1 MPGSVFSSLVSTV
14 DSGSVRDIA
23 SRFGAPER
31 AVSQGLEMS
40 SATLMTGLAN
50 KTGDSTWMNRLI
62 QLISQAPLDVNASDV
77 ATAVLDPSGASSG
90 MRSLLDSGKQFLAH
104 AFRNNQSP
112 VFDAVAR
119 STGLSSNVI
128 STLMSMAAPLMM
140 SSLGRLVRD
149 DSMDP
154 AGLGRILVH
163 EAEDARKMLPP
174 GVSALVDAT
183 SATAE
188 TAPPLAINKFREEP
202 AAAPPLSIT
211 TIPERRRRSL
221 AWLWA
226 IPLLLLGLSIYFGI
240 RARHPA
246 VTGFHPAAAPN
257 VPGRR
262 VVVNVIQDP
271 PAGRLLTYIQNT
283 SIRANRETQFDFD
296 HLLFATGSSTLVPTA
311 RGQLDD
317 IARILD
323 AYPNVRLLI
332 IGHTDNTGSATLN
345 QRLSQARAN
354 AVKARLV
361 ALGISPDR
369 LETQG
374 YGYNAPATSN
384 STANG
389 RALNRRVSVAV
400 IEK

>member
-1 MPGSVFSSLVSTV
+1 MPGSVFSSLVRTV
-14 DSGSVRDIA
+14 DSDSVRDIA

-50 KTGDSTWMNRLI
+50 KTGDSTWMNRLF
-62 QLISQAPLDVNASDV
+62 QLISQAPSDVNASDV
-77 ATAVLDPSGASSG
+77 ASATLDSSGASSG

-104 AFRNNQSP
+104 AFGNNQSP

-119 STGLSSNVI
+119 STGLGSNVI

-149 DSMDP
+149 DSLDP

-163 EAEDARKMLPP
+163 QAEDARKMLPP

-211 TIPERRRRSL
+211 AIPERRRRSL

-226 IPLLLLGLSIYFGI
+226 IPLLLLGLSFYFGF

-246 VTGFHPAAAPN
+246 VTGFRPAAAPN

-311 RGQLDD
+311 RGNWM
-317 IARILD
+317 ISRGSST
-323 AYPNVRLLI
+323 LI
-332 IGHTDNTGSATLN
+332 RTCAF
-345 QRLSQARAN
+345 
-354 AVKARLV
+354 
-361 ALGISPDR
+361 
-369 LETQG
+369 
-374 YGYNAPATSN
+374 
-384 STANG
+384 
-389 RALNRRVSVAV
+389 
-400 IEK
+400 